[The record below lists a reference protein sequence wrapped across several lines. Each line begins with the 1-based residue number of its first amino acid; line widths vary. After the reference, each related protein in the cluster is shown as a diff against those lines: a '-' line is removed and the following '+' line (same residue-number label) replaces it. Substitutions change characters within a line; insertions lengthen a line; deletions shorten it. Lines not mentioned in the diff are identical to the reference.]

1 MRLTGKGKDKKNT
14 AEVKREKRTESRK
27 ETNIMREED
36 RERCRE
42 WEKKKAMTELHRRVR
57 EREGGGGCGR
67 LSRTGTAQI
76 SHPSGA
82 K

>member
-1 MRLTGKGKDKKNT
+1 MEKGKEEEKQTEHERKT
-14 AEVKREKRTESRK
+14 QRE
-27 ETNIMREED
+27 M
-36 RERCRE
+36 ERVGE
-42 WEKKKAMTELHRRVR
+42 YKKKAMTELHIVR